1 MYPSFKMHLMT
12 IIISLK
18 YNNSSGIDL
27 SSFEYLL
34 FLYPSLN
41 FINSP
46 FLPYSLAIIFFNL
59 VDNR

>member
-1 MYPSFKMHLMT
+1 MYPSFKVHLMT

-27 SSFEYLL
+27 SSFKYLM
-34 FLYPSLN
+34 FLYPSLK

-46 FLPYSLAIIFFNL
+46 FPPYSLAIFFNL
-59 VDNR
+59 VGNK